1 MFSIVSVKRKHVSF
15 VQIPVHVRL
24 LSPIVVADLLPD
36 LSSLTS
42 DGEIPT
48 VRAVSQRDVL
58 DRIPEVL
65 PKSPIAQEGPVI
77 VVAQQLVTAI
87 RGRWICGLI
96 RLGMGS

>member
-15 VQIPVHVRL
+15 VQIPVHVGL

-42 DGEIPT
+42 DGEIPI

-58 DRIPEVL
+58 YRIPEVL
-65 PKSPIAQEGPVI
+65 PESPIAQEGPVL
-77 VVAQQLVTAI
+77 VVTQ
-87 RGRWICGLI
+87 
-96 RLGMGS
+96 